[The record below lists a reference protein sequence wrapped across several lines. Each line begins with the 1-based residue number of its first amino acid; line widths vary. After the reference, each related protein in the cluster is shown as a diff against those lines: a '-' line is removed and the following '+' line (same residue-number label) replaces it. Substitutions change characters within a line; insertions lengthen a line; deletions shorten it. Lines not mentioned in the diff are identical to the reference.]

1 MAGGPGGVLAPTC
14 PVSLRL
20 RSQRLIE
27 GKEIPKILATSLR
40 AIPRS
45 TASSTFTL
53 RSSEYALMQD
63 SFVEDQVLRKPLSG
77 RGFRRGHDFAQGLEP
92 GVQLVER
99 GVESCCLVG
108 VWAVY
113 GSPHHLR
120 PEGQQL
126 LESVGDL

>member
-77 RGFRRGHDFAQGLEP
+77 MRIYQHRDDLHVMASTRLHRDTRG
-92 GVQLVER
+92 
-99 GVESCCLVG
+99 
-108 VWAVY
+108 
-113 GSPHHLR
+113 
-120 PEGQQL
+120 
-126 LESVGDL
+126 